1 MREDSETVRGLGDE
15 LGVQKT
21 KQIVKQSNYYH
32 QSNYSVKNIFHNQ

>member
-21 KQIVKQSNYYH
+21 KQIVKQSNY
-32 QSNYSVKNIFHNQ
+32 